1 MNKKRNF
8 LIVIGSISL
17 TIFGIIVALMIYMQK
32 SAIPALETS
41 KGYIAI
47 KNISIGHKI
56 DLNDIELR
64 ELPQSYIGTDALE
77 MKDIL
82 GHYAQVEI
90 AMNDLIRAQKLTL
103 DLPSKINSI
112 EKRENN
118 ATEEFVQNTLHDT
131 ISVPLSLF
139 KNPDTT
145 LRSGDQIDLIGI
157 SALGDEKPQFATR
170 YIALHVRING
180 FMKEGK
186 KLPEISSVSTDD
198 KTGLTTSA
206 LADEIILEM
215 TPIEIARMLSMY
227 YRAQELNNNRVH
239 NPRDSYQGH
248 LWMVKSNL
256 QTHDDALKLGMM
268 NPKVTHKP
276 KPAVRQ
282 SVLPTLPRL
291 VSTPTPMITY
301 EK

>member
-8 LIVIGSISL
+8 LIVIGTISL
-17 TIFGIIVALMIYMQK
+17 SIFGIIVALMLYMQK
-32 SAIPALETS
+32 DAIAQTKTS
-41 KGYIAI
+41 RGYVAI
-47 KNISIGHKI
+47 KDINIGHKI

-64 ELPQSYIGTDALE
+64 ELPQSYIGTDTLE

-82 GHYAQVEI
+82 GHFAQVDI
-90 AMNDLIRAQKLTL
+90 SKNDLIRAEKLTL
-103 DLPSKINSI
+103 TSKAVTLSKV
-112 EKRENN
+112 EENTKE
-118 ATEEFVQNTLHDT
+118 AVIQNNLNDT
-131 ISVPLSLF
+131 VSVPLNLF

-145 LRSGDQIDLIGI
+145 LHNGDHIDLIGI
-157 SALGDEKPQFATR
+157 SLTGDEKPFFTTR
-170 YIALHVRING
+170 YIALNVAVIG

-186 KLPEISSVSTDD
+186 KLTKISSVSTDS
-198 KTGLTTSA
+198 KTGATTPA

-215 TPIEIARMLSMY
+215 NPREISRMLSMY

-239 NPRDSYQGH
+239 NPHDSYQGH

-276 KPAVRQ
+276 KPVVRQ
-282 SVLPTLPRL
+282 SVLPPLPKL
-291 VSTPTPMITY
+291 VSTPTQMITY

>member
-1 MNKKRNF
+1 
-8 LIVIGSISL
+8 
-17 TIFGIIVALMIYMQK
+17 
-32 SAIPALETS
+32 
-41 KGYIAI
+41 
-47 KNISIGHKI
+47 
-56 DLNDIELR
+56 
-64 ELPQSYIGTDALE
+64 
-77 MKDIL
+77 
-82 GHYAQVEI
+82 
-90 AMNDLIRAQKLTL
+90 LTL

-118 ATEEFVQNTLHDT
+118 DTEEFVQNTLHDT

-170 YIALHVRING
+170 YIAPHVRVNG

-186 KLPEISSVSTDD
+186 KLPEISSISTDD

-215 TPIEIARMLSMY
+215 TPVEISRMLSMY

-282 SVLPTLPRL
+282 SVLPPLPKL

>member
-8 LIVIGSISL
+8 LIVIGTISL
-17 TIFGIIVALMIYMQK
+17 SIFGIIVALMLYMQK
-32 SAIPALETS
+32 DAIAQTKTS
-41 KGYIAI
+41 RGYVAI
-47 KNISIGHKI
+47 KDINIGHKI

-64 ELPQSYIGTDALE
+64 ELPQSYIGTDTLE

-82 GHYAQVEI
+82 GHFAQVDI
-90 AMNDLIRAQKLTL
+90 SKNDLIRAEKLTL
-103 DLPSKINSI
+103 TSKAVTLSKV
-112 EKRENN
+112 EENTKE
-118 ATEEFVQNTLHDT
+118 AVIQNNLNDT
-131 ISVPLSLF
+131 VSVPLNLF

-145 LRSGDQIDLIGI
+145 LHNGDHIDLIGI
-157 SALGDEKPQFATR
+157 SLTGDEKPFFTTR
-170 YIALHVRING
+170 YIALNVAVIG

-186 KLPEISSVSTDD
+186 KLTKISSVSTDS
-198 KTGLTTSA
+198 KTGATTPA

-215 TPIEIARMLSMY
+215 NPREISRMLSMY

-239 NPRDSYQGH
+239 NPHDSYQGH

-282 SVLPTLPRL
+282 SVLPPLPKL

>member
-8 LIVIGSISL
+8 LIVIGTISL
-17 TIFGIIVALMIYMQK
+17 SIFGIIVALMLYMQK
-32 SAIPALETS
+32 DAIAQTKTS
-41 KGYIAI
+41 RGYVAI
-47 KNISIGHKI
+47 KDINIGHKI

-64 ELPQSYIGTDALE
+64 ELPQSYIGTDTLE

-82 GHYAQVEI
+82 GHFAQVDI
-90 AMNDLIRAQKLTL
+90 SKNDLIRAEKLTL
-103 DLPSKINSI
+103 TSKAVTLSKV
-112 EKRENN
+112 EENTKE
-118 ATEEFVQNTLHDT
+118 AVIQNNLNDT
-131 ISVPLSLF
+131 VSVPLNLF

-145 LRSGDQIDLIGI
+145 LHNGDHIDLIGI
-157 SALGDEKPQFATR
+157 SLTGDEKPFFTTR
-170 YIALHVRING
+170 YIALNVAVIG

-186 KLPEISSVSTDD
+186 KLTKISSVSTDS
-198 KTGLTTSA
+198 KTGATTPA

-215 TPIEIARMLSMY
+215 NPREISRMLSMY

-239 NPRDSYQGH
+239 NPHDSYQGH

-282 SVLPTLPRL
+282 SALPPLPKL

>member
-8 LIVIGSISL
+8 LIVIGTISL
-17 TIFGIIVALMIYMQK
+17 SIFGIIVALMLYMQK
-32 SAIPALETS
+32 DAIAQTKTS
-41 KGYIAI
+41 RGYVAI
-47 KNISIGHKI
+47 KDINIGHKI

-64 ELPQSYIGTDALE
+64 ELPQSYIGTDTLE

-82 GHYAQVEI
+82 GHFAQVDI
-90 AMNDLIRAQKLTL
+90 SKNDLIRAEKLTL
-103 DLPSKINSI
+103 TSKAVTLSKV
-112 EKRENN
+112 EENTKE
-118 ATEEFVQNTLHDT
+118 AVIQNNLNDT
-131 ISVPLSLF
+131 VSVPLNLF

-145 LRSGDQIDLIGI
+145 LHNGDHIDLIGI
-157 SALGDEKPQFATR
+157 SLTGDEKPFFTTR
-170 YIALHVRING
+170 YIALNVAVIG

-186 KLPEISSVSTDD
+186 KLTKISSVSTDS
-198 KTGLTTSA
+198 KTGATTPA

-215 TPIEIARMLSMY
+215 NPREISRMLSMY

-239 NPRDSYQGH
+239 NPHDSYQGH

-282 SVLPTLPRL
+282 SALPPLPKL
-291 VSTPTPMITY
+291 VSTPTQMITY